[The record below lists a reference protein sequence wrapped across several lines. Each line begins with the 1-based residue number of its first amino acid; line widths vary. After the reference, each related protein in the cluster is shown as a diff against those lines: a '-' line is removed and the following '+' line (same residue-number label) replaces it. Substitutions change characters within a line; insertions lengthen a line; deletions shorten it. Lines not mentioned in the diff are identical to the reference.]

1 MRKRKLN
8 KQNEGLKIYLSLVQ
22 QELKLNDERMKEIEK
37 QVEYLDNKIS
47 EALENY
53 PNGEIDIISFQI
65 FISYVLINIIDD
77 RDILEAFT
85 KFLMKMFDITRE
97 TS

>member
-1 MRKRKLN
+1 MSN
-8 KQNEGLKIYLSLVQ
+8 QNEGLKMYLNLVQ
-22 QELKLNDERMKEIEK
+22 QELKLSNERMKEIEK
-37 QVEYLDNKIS
+37 QVEYLDNEISKI
-47 EALENY
+47 LNNY
-53 PNGEIDIISFQI
+53 PNGEIDIISFQV

-97 TS
+97 SI

>member
-1 MRKRKLN
+1 MD
-8 KQNEGLKIYLSLVQ
+8 EGLKIYLSLVQ
-22 QELKLNDERMKEIEK
+22 QELKLNDERIKEIKK
-37 QVEYLDNKIS
+37 QVEYLDNEISKI
-47 EALENY
+47 LEKY

-77 RDILEAFT
+77 RDVLEAFT

-97 TS
+97 QS